1 MAEAVAGGP
10 CGLCGAAESPRWY
23 RADDQPL
30 CGARHLC
37 QACHQRVR
45 DALVRLYTAA
55 RRCPVAVIEALA
67 ERLEAG
73 AAAVPAPVA
82 AEAPGTATP

>member
-10 CGLCGAAESPRWY
+10 CGLCGAIVSARWWI
-23 RADDQPL
+23 ATPPL
-30 CGARHLC
+30 CGAGEF
-37 QACHQRVR
+37 CHGCHARAR
-45 DALVRLYTAA
+45 EALTRLNAAA

-73 AAAVPAPVA
+73 ATALVSQPAVI
-82 AEAPGTATP
+82 PGP

>member
-1 MAEAVAGGP
+1 VAEAVAGGP
-10 CGLCGAAESPRWY
+10 CGLCNATESPRWY
-23 RADDQPL
+23 RAEDQPL
-30 CGARHLC
+30 CGALHLC
-37 QACHQRVR
+37 QPCHQRVR

-73 AAAVPAPVA
+73 AAALPAPEPAVTP
-82 AEAPGTATP
+82 AP